1 MDFARKVRKP
11 VAIIAPDFK
20 SEALTSLV
28 VNHLKNVVK
37 VVAIKTPVGQQSLPL
52 LEDIASFSDGI
63 VVSQAM
69 GLRLGSID
77 PIRYLGKVEST
88 VITKDRTILV
98 GGHGKMKARHDR
110 EYSPIDER
118 VFYLQGILDSEDLLL
133 GEEEQEE
140 MMARI

>member
-37 VVAIKTPVGQQSLPL
+37 VVAIKTPVGQQTLPL
-52 LEDIASFSDGI
+52 LEDIASFSNGQ

-69 GLRLGSID
+69 GVRLGSLD
-77 PIRYLGKVEST
+77 PIRYLGKVESAL
-88 VITKDRTILV
+88 ISKDRTILV
-98 GGHGKMKARHDR
+98 GGHGKVRRARYDS
-110 EYSPIDER
+110 EYSPIEER
-118 VFYLQGILDSEDLLL
+118 IFHL
-133 GEEEQEE
+133 
-140 MMARI
+140 